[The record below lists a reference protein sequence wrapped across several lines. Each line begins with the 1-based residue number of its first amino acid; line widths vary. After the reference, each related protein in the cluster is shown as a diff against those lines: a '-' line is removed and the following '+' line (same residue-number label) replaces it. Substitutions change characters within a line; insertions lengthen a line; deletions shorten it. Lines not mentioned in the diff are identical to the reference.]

1 MDNYPDV
8 LVSQQNYPEL
18 DADTVSS
25 NFFIRKTK
33 EDVYSYL
40 KKYKPSELIDKI
52 LPNTTRRD
60 VFVFSVSLYGY
71 YNEDHI
77 SLKVNDTSL
86 NQEWNRTMPNFPIYQ
101 ITYSIDP
108 GHPLFLCAK
117 KLYEHPIIFENE
129 NFYLSF
135 WHKPTIVNYWHF
147 QLFTKD
153 SSGEHLPREPKQ
165 GERETKT
172 EERKLKRLAATVL
185 EYLITE
191 SICPASEVTKFHCD
205 GIV

>member
-1 MDNYPDV
+1 MPD
-8 LVSQQNYPEL
+8 
-18 DADTVSS
+18 
-25 NFFIRKTK
+25 
-33 EDVYSYL
+33 
-40 KKYKPSELIDKI
+40 
-52 LPNTTRRD
+52 
-60 VFVFSVSLYGY
+60 
-71 YNEDHI
+71 
-77 SLKVNDTSL
+77 
-86 NQEWNRTMPNFPIYQ
+86 FPANQ

-129 NFYLSF
+129 NFCLSF

-147 QLFTKD
+147 QLFTTD

-191 SICPASEVTKFHCD
+191 SICLASEVTKFHCD
-205 GIV
+205 SIV